1 MDRTTIA
8 TFFALLRS
16 GLRSEPMSAEAR
28 AEIST
33 EQLPKLAQLA
43 KKYDLEHLFALG
55 LRHNGLASQQTQET
69 EKSILVAAFRQQ
81 RLQDAQKTVC
91 AALEGAGIPFLPLK
105 GAVLRDAYPEP
116 WMRTSCDIDVLVR
129 KEDAQRAAT
138 LLEETCRFTRDKT
151 DSHDISLYGPNKA
164 HLELHYDLIERG
176 LVREADRVLASVW
189 ERAEVKAGSRYH
201 YTMPDDL
208 FYCYHIAH
216 MAKHFAIGGCGIR
229 PFLDLW
235 ILESGDPAAQAR
247 RDATLT
253 QAGLLRFA
261 NTVRALSRAW
271 FENAPMDSLT
281 EQMEAY
287 ILRGRMYGDNENR
300 IAVQQ
305 RKQGGRL
312 RYLLVRIF
320 LPFDILKF
328 RYPVLQKHPWL
339 MPVMQ
344 VHRWCKLLF
353 CGHMGRIR
361 RDLAFG
367 RQITKQEEA
376 ETKLFLEN
384 IGLLPK

>member
-1 MDRTTIA
+1 
-8 TFFALLRS
+8 
-16 GLRSEPMSAEAR
+16 
-28 AEIST
+28 
-33 EQLPKLAQLA
+33 
-43 KKYDLEHLFALG
+43 
-55 LRHNGLASQQTQET
+55 
-69 EKSILVAAFRQQ
+69 
-81 RLQDAQKTVC
+81 
-91 AALEGAGIPFLPLK
+91 
-105 GAVLRDAYPEP
+105 
-116 WMRTSCDIDVLVR
+116 MRTSCDIDVLVR

-138 LLEETCRFTRDKT
+138 LLEENCRFTRDKT

-164 HLELHYDLIERG
+164 HLELHYDLIEQG

-189 ERAEVKAGSRYH
+189 ERAELKAGSGYH

-216 MAKHFAIGGCGIR
+216 MAKHFAVGGCGIR

-235 ILESGDPAAQAR
+235 ILESGDPAVQAR

-261 NTVRALSRAW
+261 NTARALSRAW
-271 FENAPMDSLT
+271 FGKAPMDSLT
-281 EQMEAY
+281 AQMEEF
-287 ILRGRMYGDNENR
+287 ILRGSMYGGDENR

-305 RKQGGRL
+305 QTRGRL
-312 RYLLVRIF
+312 RYLLERIF

-361 RDLAFG
+361 RDLAYG

-384 IGLLPK
+384 IGLISK